1 MKAGIY
7 SKAEPITPEAIIV
20 QEDAQ
25 LLLDY
30 GSELIT
36 DKQALKDLTGQW
48 AEGHLRE
55 VWGIV
60 TTGVTAAI

>member
-25 LLLDY
+25 LLLDE
-30 GSELIT
+30 SELIT
-36 DKQALKDLTGQW
+36 DKQALLDLTGQW